1 VFDGNK
7 AQLFKDTDT
16 QQDAF
21 RKDNISLLVE
31 TQLIILDFVHRQGLL
46 KPQHCGS

>member
-7 AQLFKDTDT
+7 TQLFKDTDT

-21 RKDNISLLVE
+21 RKDSLFMLKHHKGQGRK
-31 TQLIILDFVHRQGLL
+31 QL
-46 KPQHCGS
+46 

>member
-21 RKDNISLLVE
+21 RKDYKMKNIY
-31 TQLIILDFVHRQGLL
+31 DR
-46 KPQHCGS
+46 P

>member
-21 RKDNISLLVE
+21 RKDAE
-31 TQLIILDFVHRQGLL
+31 ILFKFVQPS
-46 KPQHCGS
+46 KV

>member
-7 AQLFKDTDT
+7 AQLFKDTYT

-21 RKDNISLLVE
+21 RKGYTASAI
-31 TQLIILDFVHRQGLL
+31 T
-46 KPQHCGS
+46 